1 MGISAIKGFGSAGS
15 FFWQKVLNWA
25 LLTAWCS
32 ELPHYYP
39 PIFPAFLA
47 VKAKRANALKW
58 NERLLVL
65 YTLFST
71 DSRPPRTSR
80 YTHKHG
86 SQNLFRAWLS
96 GHQNLPFT
104 FQKDLGNSTRKMKWQ
119 TFIYPVQMQEKKVLS
134 TSSSKGSCW
143 TFGYEVNQRIL
154 KVVQQQKTHWQTF
167 VIDELGER
175 SARAFIWKY
184 LLETRHHSLWVAKV

>member
-71 DSRPPRTSR
+71 DSRPPVRLV
-80 YTHKHG
+80 THINMGAKIY
-86 SQNLFRAWLS
+86 SELDFQVIKIFP
-96 GHQNLPFT
+96 LP
-104 FQKDLGNSTRKMKWQ
+104 S
-119 TFIYPVQMQEKKVLS
+119 KK
-134 TSSSKGSCW
+134 
-143 TFGYEVNQRIL
+143 
-154 KVVQQQKTHWQTF
+154 
-167 VIDELGER
+167 
-175 SARAFIWKY
+175 IWAT
-184 LLETRHHSLWVAKV
+184 LLERWSGKLLYTLFKCKKKKFCPPALAKAVVELLDMKSIKESWK